1 MGRGRKYL
9 IQQNNASDEIQ
20 ISADDQQALSGAVG
34 EEPKTGAAFTV
45 MPWRWN
51 PTNPSSSASSAASPL
66 IGVST
71 RGLPFISRSS
81 RTAVVQSCHER
92 EWVDPLNCTQCP
104 PNSTLIKSLNSFFDP
119 FRSLN
124 VALLVRYYH
133 VGVTTEDLFREFR
146 RPFCL
151 DPHLSSP
158 LLSSHQFTVKRRR
171 RCPGA
176 R

>member
-9 IQQNNASDEIQ
+9 VQKNNASDEIQ
-20 ISADDQQALSGAVG
+20 ISADDRQALSGAVG

-81 RTAVVQSCHER
+81 RTAVVSCQER

-104 PNSTLIKSLNSFFDP
+104 PNSTLIKSSNSFFDP
-119 FRSLN
+119 FPQRCTS
-124 VALLVRYYH
+124 RYH

-158 LLSSHQFTVKRRR
+158 LLLTSIY
-171 RCPGA
+171 C
-176 R
+176 